1 MIYLY
6 KIGGSKNDTMA
17 VTLMEKVDVFGINED
32 KLGKLIL
39 DIYDYVE
46 RINMI
51 INSVDDIMNDIEQNF
66 KVSDKN
72 ILIKKNLYFRDNL
85 INIKNNILSYADELI
100 NVKKGYRE
108 ISQDVASTVKEFMK
122 DIDNYKEDIRR

>member
-108 ISQDVASTVKEFMK
+108 ISQDVASTVKGFMK

>member
-1 MIYLY
+1 
-6 KIGGSKNDTMA
+6 
-17 VTLMEKVDVFGINED
+17 MEKVDVFGINED

-108 ISQDVASTVKEFMK
+108 ISQDVASTVKGFMK